1 MTDQPPAGESRAVAT
16 RPERQYQQVVNVQPM
31 LDTGRFEHFQRA
43 ATALMH
49 SSILNP
55 SIRGQS
61 PQQCF
66 SNLMLVFDLSDRWK
80 LPAMSIAQGIA
91 IVHDKVVYEGKLI
104 AAMLDASLGVR
115 LHYWWQGQRGT
126 EAYRIYVSDRPFAEL
141 AEPDATPAEQV
152 VAINGMLSPGVQ
164 IPGWR
169 IVDGSVGEW
178 RTFQKDGRTPNPAWT
193 GAATQNQLSY
203 RGSREWARRFE
214 PAQMLGVYGDDEID
228 AITLRMEARDV
239 TPAAPGLSAGF
250 ARAAPV
256 EDAVVEPVAETAQTA
271 QGGGQEAQV
280 EDPATAGAQ
289 TDDAPAEPKRTAK
302 QQKVVDDR
310 KKALEKAQQIG
321 QGAHDAAAWGYD
333 GELLDLMGGQAK
345 WDKLTPE
352 EQTYAENG
360 WATGKAALADDLEAA
375 YAAGAMGQEQLARPD
390 WLTDGDKSAERRFRL
405 MTDEHK
411 RGLEER
417 AAERQ
422 QDQSDEPDAVDAD
435 LSDDD
440 APGEQDDALEAVR
453 EAEPDMVE
461 TAEQDAA
468 DAADDAA
475 FDSESTPE
483 PDPIDAWRAGLDGL
497 SDWPSIK
504 ASLNALTKTDCWAKA
519 GAERQAKVRADAWRR
534 EAVLVESGQDRMD
547 FINDLTAFRC
557 WIETT
562 DDVDAI
568 NGNWMTLVRQPIY
581 ANLKPEQQQSLQQAV
596 LGRVEQIQAAAKG
609 G

>member
-1 MTDQPPAGESRAVAT
+1 MTDQPAGGESRALAP
-16 RPERQYQQVVNVQPM
+16 RPERQYQQVQNVQPM

-115 LHYWWQGQRGT
+115 LHYWWTGTRGT
-126 EAYRIYVSDRPFAEL
+126 EAYRIYVSDQPWDDLTDEQL
-141 AEPDATPAEQV
+141 AALEPGCS
-152 VAINGMLSPGVQ
+152 IRGR
-164 IPGWR
+164 R

-203 RGSREWARRFE
+203 RGAREWARRYE

-239 TPAAPGLSAGF
+239 TPAAPGLTAGF
-250 ARAAPV
+250 ARTAESTPTPAA
-256 EDAVVEPVAETAQTA
+256 EQIQDAVVEPIAEGAASPQE
-271 QGGGQEAQV
+271 GGQEAQV
-280 EDPATAGAQ
+280 EDPGP
-289 TDDAPAEPKRTAK
+289 DAPAETAKAPAAKKPTAK
-302 QQKVVDDR
+302 QQKVLDDR
-310 KKALEKAQQIG
+310 KAALEKAQQMG
-321 QGAHDAAAWGYD
+321 QGARDAAAWGYD
-333 GELLDLMGGQAK
+333 GQLIDLMGGPEK
-345 WDKLTPE
+345 WLQLTDE
-352 EQTYAENG
+352 ERGFCENG
-360 WATGKAALADDLEAA
+360 WAEGERIHAEELEAA
-375 YAAGAMGQEQLARPD
+375 YAAGQMGQQSLGTPPWFQE
-390 WLTDGDKSAERRFRL
+390 GDKSAERRLELLEAER
-405 MTDEHK
+405 E
-411 RGLEER
+411 RGLQDREADR
-417 AAERQ
+417 RQ
-422 QDQSDEPDAVDAD
+422 DSSQEPDAVDRD
-435 LSDDD
+435 TDGD
-440 APGEQDDALEAVR
+440 PDDALEAVR
-453 EAEPDMVE
+453 EAEPDAVE

-468 DAADDAA
+468 DAADDSV
-475 FDSESTPE
+475 FDA
-483 PDPIDAWRAGLDGL
+483 PDAIDAWAKGLEGL
-497 SDWPSIK
+497 GDWNAIK
-504 ASLNALTKTDCWAKA
+504 ASMNALSKTSAWDTA
-519 GAERQAKVRADAWRR
+519 GPDRIAAVRRMAWQR
-534 EAVLVESGQDRMD
+534 EAQLIEAGQDRMD

-581 ANLKPEQQQSLQQAV
+581 ANLGAEQKKALEAAT
-596 LGRVEQIQAAAKG
+596 LKRVEQIQAATGKG
-609 G
+609 

>member
-1 MTDQPPAGESRAVAT
+1 MTDQPTGGESRAVAT
-16 RPERQYQQVVNVQPM
+16 RPERQYQQVQNVQPM

-43 ATALMH
+43 STALMH

-55 SIRGQS
+55 SIRGSS

-115 LHYWWQGQRGT
+115 LHYWWQGTRGQ
-126 EAYRIYVSDRPFAEL
+126 ESYRIYVSDRPFAEL
-141 AEPDATPAEQV
+141 APPDATPAEQV
-152 VAINGMLSPGVQ
+152 VAIDGMLSPGVQ

-178 RTFQKDGRTPNPAWT
+178 RTFQKDGRTANPAWT

-203 RGSREWARRFE
+203 RGAREWARRFE

-228 AITLRMEARDV
+228 AITIRMEARDV

-250 ARAAPV
+250 ARTATPV
-256 EDAVVEPVAETAQTA
+256 DAVVEPAEPAADAAQDR
-271 QGGGQEAQV
+271 QEGGQEAQV
-280 EDPATAGAQ
+280 EAKGPE
-289 TDDAPAEPKRTAK
+289 APADQAKPQAAKRTAK

-310 KKALEKAQQIG
+310 KAALEKAQDIG
-321 QGAHDAAAWGYD
+321 NGARDAAAWGYE

-345 WDKLTPE
+345 WDAMTDE
-352 EQTYAENG
+352 ERGFAENG
-360 WATGKAALADDLEAA
+360 WAQGMAALNDELEAA
-375 YAAGAMGQEQLARPD
+375 YNAGQMGVAQLETPD
-390 WLTDGDKSAERRFRL
+390 WLVDGDKSAERRWSL
-405 MTDEHK
+405 ITDEHK

-417 AAERQ
+417 AAERA
-422 QDQSDEPDAVDAD
+422 QDQADGPDAVD
-435 LSDDD
+435 DDT
-440 APGEQDDALEAVR
+440 GESDDALDAIR
-453 EAEPDMVE
+453 EAEPDLVE
-461 TAEQDAA
+461 TAERDAA

-475 FDSESTPE
+475 FDA
-483 PDPIDAWRAGLDGL
+483 DAGAQVDALDSWMAGLATLG
-497 SDWPSIK
+497 DWNAIK
-504 ASLNALTKTDCWAKA
+504 ASMNALIRMDAWTSAS
-519 GAERQAKVRADAWRR
+519 AERQAEVRAAAWRR
-534 EAVLVESGQDRMD
+534 EAQLIEAGDDRMD

-562 DDVDAI
+562 QDVDAI

-581 ANLKPEQQQSLQQAV
+581 ANLKPEQQTSLQGAV
-596 LGRVEQIQAAAKG
+596 LKRVEQIQAATASGKS
-609 G
+609 